1 MKGLKLI
8 RLGLVVI
15 IFISFFLPWVSVESE
30 AMGKVSKLLTGKAQ
44 ANISAVSGFQVPI
57 LANSQDSR
65 FMISIIKI
73 FKPQINNAD
82 KKSFLIWI
90 VPLLAIALFFISIGF
105 KNKKLVKL
113 LIGLVSIAIFA
124 GAVYKI
130 NTTDLNKLVLNVK
143 VAYGLWIT
151 LLSYL
156 TFGLIELAGATKL
169 FFKNKR

>member
-1 MKGLKLI
+1 MKGLNLI

-30 AMGKVSKLLTGKAQ
+30 AMGKVSKLLTGKTQ

-57 LANSQDSR
+57 LANGEDSR

-73 FKPQINNAD
+73 FKPKINNAD

-113 LIGLVSIAIFA
+113 LIGLSCIVIFA

-130 NTTDLNKLVLNVK
+130 NTTDLDKLVLNVK
-143 VAYGLWIT
+143 IAYGLWIT
-151 LLSYL
+151 LFGYL
-156 TFGLIELAGATKL
+156 IFGLLELINFAELIK
-169 FFKNKR
+169 KQK

>member
-15 IFISFFLPWVSVESE
+15 IFVSFFLPWVSVESE
-30 AMGKVSKLLTGKAQ
+30 TMGKVSKLLTGKAQ

-113 LIGLVSIAIFA
+113 LIGLICVAIFA
-124 GAVYKI
+124 GAIYKI
-130 NTTDLNKLVLNVK
+130 NITDLDKLVLNVK
-143 VAYGLWIT
+143 IAYGLWIT

-156 TFGLIELAGATKL
+156 AFGLIELAGATKL
-169 FFKNKR
+169 FFKNKG